1 MKDGAKA
8 IALACKK
15 DLGKGE
21 FETGV
26 TELDWCTN
34 DIILVNDNLKAWAKD
49 ESAPDIPLAN
59 KLVSPKIRKDPLGAI
74 LIIGYVKLIL
84 SVVTERYS

>member
-1 MKDGAKA
+1 MSRCSLKDNSKA
-8 IALACKK
+8 INAACKK

-34 DIILVNDNLKAWAKD
+34 DIILVNNSLKAWAKD
-49 ESAPDIPLAN
+49 ETAPDIPLSN
-59 KLVSPKIRKDPLGAI
+59 KLVNPKIRKDPLGAV
-74 LIIGYVKLIL
+74 LIIG
-84 SVVTERYS
+84 

>member
-1 MKDGAKA
+1 MRISSPRLKDNSNA
-8 IALACKK
+8 IAVACKK

-34 DIILVNDNLKAWAKD
+34 DIILVNNNLKTWAKD
-49 ESAPDIPLAN
+49 ETAPDIPLTN
-59 KLVSPKIRKDPLGAI
+59 KLVSPKIRKDPLGAV
-74 LIIGYVKLIL
+74 LIIG
-84 SVVTERYS
+84 